1 MNNESIIIPTKD
13 TPKPHNDKAALLEA
27 MKYRYAT
34 KKFDPEK
41 IISDEDFETLLEAA
55 RLSPTSFGM
64 EPWKILVI
72 QNKEIREEMIP
83 YGWGAKAGL
92 TGASHFV
99 VFLANKREDM
109 TFGSPYA
116 DHMLKDI
123 HQVPPEVY
131 DFYSQVYTRFGKE
144 EMKILDSERTALDWT
159 SKQAYIVMANMM
171 TMAAYMGIDSCPL
184 EGFNPA
190 DMTRLLGEKHH
201 LFDTKHYGIAVMAA
215 FGYRAETPHRD
226 KSRKPLSESVEWVR

>member
-1 MNNESIIIPTKD
+1 MNTKSITIPTKD
-13 TPKPHNDKAALLEA
+13 TPKPHNDKKVLLEA

-72 QNKEIREEMIP
+72 QNRKIREEMMP
-83 YGWGAKAGL
+83 YGWGARAGL
-92 TGASHFV
+92 SGASHFV
-99 VFLANKREDM
+99 VFLANKREDI

-131 DFYSQVYTRFGKE
+131 NFYSQVYTRFGKE
-144 EMKILDSERTALDWT
+144 EMKILDSERTALDLDL
-159 SKQAYIVMANMM
+159 QA
-171 TMAAYMGIDSCPL
+171 GLHRHGQHDDHGCL
-184 EGFNPA
+184 HGH
-190 DMTRLLGEKHH
+190 RLLPPGRIQSRRH
-201 LFDTKHYGIAVMAA
+201 DPPSGR
-215 FGYRAETPHRD
+215 RASPLRHQALRHR
-226 KSRKPLSESVEWVR
+226 RHGRLRLSGRNTAPG

>member
-1 MNNESIIIPTKD
+1 MNNESITIPTKD
-13 TPKPHNDKAALLEA
+13 TPKPHNDKKVLLEA

-72 QNKEIREEMIP
+72 QNRKIREEMMP
-83 YGWGAKAGL
+83 YGWGARAGL

-99 VFLANKREDM
+99 VFLANRREDI

-116 DHMLKDI
+116 DHMRP
-123 HQVPPEVY
+123 HAEGHPPGAAG
-131 DFYSQVYTRFGKE
+131 SIRFLQPGVHP
-144 EMKILDSERTALDWT
+144 LRERG
-159 SKQAYIVMANMM
+159 N
-171 TMAAYMGIDSCPL
+171 
-184 EGFNPA
+184 ENP
-190 DMTRLLGEKHH
+190 
-201 LFDTKHYGIAVMAA
+201 
-215 FGYRAETPHRD
+215 
-226 KSRKPLSESVEWVR
+226 

>member
-1 MNNESIIIPTKD
+1 MNTESVIIPTKN
-13 TPKPHNDKAALLEA
+13 TPQPHNDKKVLLEA

-34 KKFDPEK
+34 KKFDPAK
-41 IISDEDFETLLEAA
+41 KISDENFETLLEAA

-72 QNKEIREEMIP
+72 QNPEIRKEMIP

-92 TGASHFV
+92 EGASHFV
-99 VFLANKREDM
+99 VFLANKRKDI
-109 TFGSPYA
+109 TFGSPYV

-131 DFYSQVYTRFGKE
+131 DFYSKVYSRFGKE
-144 EMKILDSERTALDWT
+144 DMKILDSERSAFDWT

-184 EGFNPA
+184 EGYIP
-190 DMTRLLGEKHH
+190 DEMTRILGKERK
-201 LFDTKHYGIAVMAA
+201 LFDTDHYGIAVMAA

>member
-1 MNNESIIIPTKD
+1 MNNESITIPTKD
-13 TPKPHNDKAALLEA
+13 TPKPHNDKKVLLEA

-64 EPWKILVI
+64 EPW
-72 QNKEIREEMIP
+72 
-83 YGWGAKAGL
+83 
-92 TGASHFV
+92 
-99 VFLANKREDM
+99 
-109 TFGSPYA
+109 
-116 DHMLKDI
+116 
-123 HQVPPEVY
+123 
-131 DFYSQVYTRFGKE
+131 
-144 EMKILDSERTALDWT
+144 KILDSERTALDWT

-190 DMTRLLGEKHH
+190 DMTRLLGEEHH
-201 LFDTKHYGIAVMAA
+201 LFDTRHYGIAVMAA

>member
-1 MNNESIIIPTKD
+1 MNNESITIPIKD
-13 TPKPHNDKAALLEA
+13 TPKPHNDKKVLLEA

-72 QNKEIREEMIP
+72 QNRKIREEMMP
-83 YGWGAKAGL
+83 YGWGARAGL
-92 TGASHFV
+92 SGASHFV
-99 VFLANKREDM
+99 VFLANKRDDI

-123 HQVPPEVY
+123 HQVLPEVY

-144 EMKILDSERTALDWT
+144 KMKILDSERTALDWT

-190 DMTRLLGEKHH
+190 DMTRLLGEEHH
-201 LFDTKHYGIAVMAA
+201 LFDTRHYGIAVMAA